1 MVNSSDVDAAVV
13 QRLVTDPT
21 LAALMPDGVWLNVAR
36 KDATR
41 FVVLELLTHTD
52 TYGFNF
58 EAWELF
64 GYQVKAVSL
73 NSTGSD
79 VNAAAARI
87 RELLT
92 DAVDMPIPGY
102 PGDAV
107 ETDDRHSLSRCRRRE
122 PVDPLAT
129 PRRALR
135 RASHHV
141 HQYRARGSR
150 ARRDQIRGDSN
161 AWTHV
166 RITRVGRTDAH
177 GRDHWRH
184 AGWLAQ

>member
-21 LAALMPDGVWLNVAR
+21 LAALMPDGVYFNVAR

-102 PGDAV
+102 RVMQSKRTTAIRYLDVDAENPSIRWQHRGGLYDV
-107 ETDDRHSLSRCRRRE
+107 QVTTVTSTARE
-122 PVDPLAT
+122 A
-129 PRRALR
+129 RAL
-135 RASHHV
+135 V
-141 HQYRARGSR
+141 G
-150 ARRDQIRGDSN
+150 
-161 AWTHV
+161 
-166 RITRVGRTDAH
+166 TR
-177 GRDHWRH
+177 
-184 AGWLAQ
+184 

>member
-21 LAALMPDGVWLNVAR
+21 LAGLMPDGVFFNVAPLH
-36 KDATR
+36 ATR

-64 GYQVKAVSL
+64 GYQVKAVAL
-73 NSTGSD
+73 NSNGSD

-92 DAVDMPIPGY
+92 DAVDMAIPGY
-102 PGDAV
+102 QVMQSKRTTNIRYLDVDAENPSIRWQHRGGLYEV
-107 ETDDRHSLSRCRRRE
+107 QVTTLTSTARE
-122 PVDPLAT
+122 A
-129 PRRALR
+129 RAL
-135 RASHHV
+135 V
-141 HQYRARGSR
+141 G
-150 ARRDQIRGDSN
+150 
-161 AWTHV
+161 
-166 RITRVGRTDAH
+166 TR
-177 GRDHWRH
+177 
-184 AGWLAQ
+184 

>member
-21 LAALMPDGVWLNVAR
+21 LAALMPDGVYFNVAR

-102 PGDAV
+102 RVMQSKRTTAIRYLDVDAENPSIRWQHRGGLYDV
-107 ETDDRHSLSRCRRRE
+107 QVTTFTSTARE
-122 PVDPLAT
+122 A
-129 PRRALR
+129 RAL
-135 RASHHV
+135 V
-141 HQYRARGSR
+141 G
-150 ARRDQIRGDSN
+150 
-161 AWTHV
+161 
-166 RITRVGRTDAH
+166 TR
-177 GRDHWRH
+177 
-184 AGWLAQ
+184 